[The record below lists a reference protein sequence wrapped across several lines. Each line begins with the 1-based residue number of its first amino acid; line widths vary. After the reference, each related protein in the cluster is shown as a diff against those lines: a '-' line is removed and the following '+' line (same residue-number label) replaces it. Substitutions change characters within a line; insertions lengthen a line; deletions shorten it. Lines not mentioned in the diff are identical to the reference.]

1 MKVWELPSIY
11 RRPEREKM
19 DDKLQGRILEAVGVI
34 GRFLSENQIN
44 FDEQHLQYELENMGF
59 NAKEIAGAYRFIEKS
74 TLGPQWQRNSKKKNN
89 LRKKSKK
96 IASGVRILSDVEA
109 AKIDNKA
116 HAYLLQLLSVGAIN
130 LEMME
135 EIIEHALAHNDEF
148 ISLAEIR
155 RLTALLLFTRV
166 QISQGEGSLSVSNT
180 LIH

>member
-1 MKVWELPSIY
+1 
-11 RRPEREKM
+11 M
-19 DDKLQGRILEAVGVI
+19 DEKLQGRIREVVGVI
-34 GRFLSENQIN
+34 GRFLSENQLD
-44 FDEQHLQYELENMGF
+44 FDEENLQYELENLGF

-74 TLGPQWQRNSKKKNN
+74 TLGPQWRRRSNKGAQ
-89 LRKKSKK
+89 KKSRNRNKTM
-96 IASGVRILSDVEA
+96 SGVRVLSDIEA
-109 AKIDNKA
+109 TKIDNKA

-135 EIIEHALAHNDEF
+135 EIIEHALGHNDEH
-148 ISLAEIR
+148 ISVAEIR

>member
-1 MKVWELPSIY
+1 
-11 RRPEREKM
+11 M
-19 DDKLQGRILEAVGVI
+19 DEKLQGRIREVVGVI
-34 GRFLSENQIN
+34 GRFLSENQID
-44 FDEQHLQYELENMGF
+44 FDEENLQYELENLGF

-74 TLGPQWQRNSKKKNN
+74 TLGPQWRKRSNKSAQ
-89 LRKKSKK
+89 KKSRNRNKTM
-96 IASGVRILSDVEA
+96 SGVRVLSDIEA

-135 EIIEHALAHNDEF
+135 EIIEHALGHNDEY
-148 ISLAEIR
+148 ISVAEIR

>member
-1 MKVWELPSIY
+1 
-11 RRPEREKM
+11 M

-44 FDEQHLQYELENMGF
+44 FDEESLQYELENLGF
-59 NAKEIAGAYRFIEKS
+59 NAKEIAGAYRFIEKT
-74 TLGPQWQRNSKKKNN
+74 TLGPKWQKKSSKKTK
-89 LRKKSKK
+89 LRKKNKK
-96 IASGVRILSDVEA
+96 SLNGVRILSDIEA

-130 LEMME
+130 IEMME
-135 EIIEHALAHNDEF
+135 EIIEHALGHSDEY
-148 ISLAEIR
+148 ISVAEIR

>member
-1 MKVWELPSIY
+1 
-11 RRPEREKM
+11 M
-19 DDKLQGRILEAVGVI
+19 DEKLQGRIREAVGVI

-44 FDEQHLQYELENMGF
+44 FDEQNLQDELENMGF
-59 NAKEIAGAYRFIEKS
+59 NEKEIAGAYRFIEKS
-74 TLGPQWQRNSKKKNN
+74 TLGPKWRKTSK
-89 LRKKSKK
+89 RKSSMRKARAKIKK
-96 IASGVRILSDVEA
+96 IPSGVRVLSDIEA

-135 EIIEHALAHNDEF
+135 EIIEHALGHNDEF